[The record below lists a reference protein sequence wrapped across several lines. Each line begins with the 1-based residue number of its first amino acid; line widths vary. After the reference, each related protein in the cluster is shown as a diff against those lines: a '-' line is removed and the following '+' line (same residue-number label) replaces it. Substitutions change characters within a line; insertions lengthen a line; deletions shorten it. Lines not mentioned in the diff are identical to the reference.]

1 MSAPGLTAVAD
12 WDTALLDGAVF
23 TLEAVGERLP
33 PWRAR
38 VETAARALADAE
50 CWSGPAA
57 QQAARALGE
66 VSAAVTAVTG
76 ALGSSLDRL
85 WDTARQARTAQELA
99 AQALAEAAALGVT
112 VDETGGVVTPA
123 PAALPDGASLGALAD
138 HHAGMAEQAAAAERV
153 AGLAADALHAA
164 AVAAAHAAGTG
175 EPLAAVGG
183 PGAAG
188 LPADST
194 GLSAAV
200 ALGGVWQP
208 SCLPVAGT
216 SPEAVAGWWAGL
228 SEPARQFVVR
238 TEPYLVGGLDGLPA
252 WARDQANRLVLERT
266 LEDPDGTGYAAARAA
281 AAEIAVEEAAGRPV
295 QLWAFDPWREQV
307 AVAYGD
313 LDTADSVALLVP
325 GITNDVG
332 TDLDDLGDSA
342 QAVSAAA
349 IDAAPAASVA
359 TVATVAWFGYRPPS
373 GLGTVRAVDRGRAA
387 EGGAALAG
395 DLAGLA
401 AARAADPVRPADP
414 RVTVLAHSY
423 GTVVADEAGDQPG
436 RLAADALVLLGSPG
450 IEEYDVSGL
459 EVPEV
464 YDASSPFDPVS
475 YLGWFGYSTW
485 EESFGSTAL
494 PTDWHTL
501 HGEYYS
507 PHHPTLAAMGEV
519 VRGAREPG

>member
-1 MSAPGLTAVAD
+1 MSAPGLTAVAG
-12 WDTALLDGAVF
+12 WDTALLDGAVS

-38 VETAARALADAE
+38 VEAVARALDDAQ
-50 CWSGPAA
+50 CWSGPAG

-66 VSAAVTAVTG
+66 VSAVVTAVTG

-112 VDETGGVVTPA
+112 LDAAGGVVTPA
-123 PAALPDGASLGALAD
+123 PSVPPEGASLEALAG
-138 HHAGMAEQAAAAERV
+138 HHAGMAEQAAAAVRV

-183 PGAAG
+183 PAAG
-188 LPADST
+188 VPADFT

-216 SPEAVAGWWAGL
+216 SPEAVAAWWAGL
-228 SEPARQFVVR
+228 SEPARQFAVR
-238 TEPYLVGGLDGLPA
+238 AEPHLVGGLDGLPA

-266 LEDPDGTGYAAARAA
+266 LEDPRNTGYAAARAA

-295 QLWAFDPWREQV
+295 QLWLFDPWLERA

-313 LDTADSVALLVP
+313 LDTADDVALLVP

-332 TDLDDLGDSA
+332 TDLDDLGANA

-349 IDAAPAASVA
+349 LDAAPAASVA
-359 TVATVAWFGYRPPS
+359 TVAWFGYRPPA
-373 GLGTVRAVDRGRAA
+373 GLGTVRAVTRGRAA

-401 AARAADPVRPADP
+401 AARAADVVRPSDP
-414 RVTVLAHSY
+414 RVAVLAHSY

-436 RLAADALVLLGSPG
+436 QLAADALVLLGSPG

-475 YLGWFGYSTW
+475 YLGWFGSSTW

-501 HGEYYS
+501 HTEYYS
-507 PHHPTLAAMGEV
+507 HWHPTLAAMGEV
-519 VRGAREPG
+519 VAGTRQPG